1 MFLVVVAHIIV
12 FSLYQPEV
20 MNDTRPTNILIVSG
34 GRGEGEG
41 EGGRGVDEG
50 GRMEGSIIGI

>member
-20 MNDTRPTNILIVSG
+20 MNDTRPANRLIVSG

-41 EGGRGVDEG
+41 EGEG
-50 GRMEGSIIGI
+50 SGRMEGSIIGI